1 MKKFVNAALAAVCLS
16 VAVALPM
23 TAKKDAANA
32 GEGRSLSLLLWKDE
46 APHPKTIRPDAQG
59 NLRAPVNIG
68 DTAKLHVF
76 LPPASKANGKA
87 VVLCPGGGYAGLCMD
102 YEGTDWAPFFNEHG
116 IALIVL
122 QYRLPDGTWQIPVE
136 DVQEAL
142 RVARRNAAEW
152 NIDPH
157 KVGVGGSSAGGHLAS
172 TASTHFADPVN
183 ADTVSCRPDFAI
195 LYYPVISFMPQLT
208 HTGTRSNL
216 LGPNFTIEQ
225 EILFSNEYQVN
236 ADTPRTWIGFS
247 HDDNIVNPVNGL
259 RYYETLKNAG
269 VPASLHIYPTG
280 GHGWGIRSDFR
291 YRKEML
297 ADLSS
302 WLESF

>member
-1 MKKFVNAALAAVCLS
+1 MKKIVTAALAAICLS
-16 VAVALPM
+16 VALPM
-23 TAKKDAANA
+23 SAKKNAAPA
-32 GEGRSLSLLLWKDE
+32 EEGRSFSRLLWEGE
-46 APHPKTIRPDAQG
+46 APHPKIIKPDAQG

-68 DTAKLHVF
+68 DSAKLYVF

-102 YEGTDWAPFFNEHG
+102 YEGTDWAPFLNDRG

-142 RVARRNAAEW
+142 RVARRNATEW
-152 NIDPH
+152 NIDPQ

-216 LGPNFTIEQ
+216 LGSDFPIEH

-236 ADTPRTWIGFS
+236 SDTPRTWIGFS
-247 HDDNIVNPVNGL
+247 HDDDLVNTVNGL
-259 RYYETLKNAG
+259 RYYEALKNAG

-291 YRKEML
+291 YQKEML
-297 ADLSS
+297 GDLAS